1 MYLISVLMVSTEYP
15 PMPGGVGRYARNL
28 VLALKRLGIRIYVAC
43 NERGA
48 GDFFGLDA
56 SNKENSKILL
66 RIVDQIKPDLVHVQ
80 LEHGL
85 YGLNFGSIKTFR
97 MQTNI
102 DQFYEKC
109 QTPIITTF
117 HSAYPIE

>member
-1 MYLISVLMVSTEYP
+1 MVSTEYP

-28 VLALKRLGIRIYVAC
+28 VLALKRLGIRLYVAC

-66 RIVDQIKPDLVHVQ
+66 RIVDQIKPDLVHGHWNMVCTA
-80 LEHGL
+80 LIL
-85 YGLNFGSIKTFR
+85 AR
-97 MQTNI
+97 
-102 DQFYEKC
+102 
-109 QTPIITTF
+109 
-117 HSAYPIE
+117 